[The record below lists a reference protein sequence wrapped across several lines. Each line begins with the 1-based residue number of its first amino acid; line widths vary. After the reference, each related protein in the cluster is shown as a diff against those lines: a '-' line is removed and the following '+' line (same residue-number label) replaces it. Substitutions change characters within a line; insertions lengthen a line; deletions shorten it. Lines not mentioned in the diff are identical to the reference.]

1 LKIKLT
7 PGTTYVTKDG
17 ETHRM
22 GEVIELDD
30 EAAEGLIRTG
40 SAVRAD
46 GQSYEE
52 DRHRRQIDRGGP
64 AHG

>member
-17 ETHRM
+17 ETHHA
-22 GEVIELDD
+22 GGVVEVDD

-40 SAVRAD
+40 SAVKSN
-46 GQSYEE
+46 GSSYEE
-52 DRHRRQIDRGGP
+52 DRQRRQIDRGGVS
-64 AHG
+64 HG